1 MPTITKQLLSE
12 TLDLVLQQQF
22 ISDSGAL
29 LNRTKKEAI
38 NIPGTKFTY
47 VRIKNVIMEGAQYVI
62 SEQFGKF
69 MEFLSTRF
77 QVPITKLNDKFT
89 AMGEQQLLLMDTRMK
104 FIIIVS
110 TLRECWQDQAYQK
123 VLGDICRIIANMN
136 LDIVPP
142 STKEVN
148 TILST
153 YFGPDFS
160 MMVNLYVLKE
170 MGQLVA
176 TTLKIDDAWYEM
188 VDRLATEVV
197 TKMEGT
203 ENLFAVDL

>member
-1 MPTITKQLLSE
+1 MPTITKELLSE
-12 TLDLVLQQQF
+12 ALDLVLQQQF

-62 SEQFGKF
+62 SEQFDKF
-69 MEFLSTRF
+69 KEFLSNRF
-77 QVPITKLNDKFT
+77 QVPVSKFNDKL
-89 AMGEQQLLLMDTRMK
+89 AALGVQQLLLIDTRMK
-104 FIIIVS
+104 FIMIVS

-148 TILST
+148 MILST
-153 YFGPDFS
+153 HFGPDFS
-160 MMVNLYVLKE
+160 MMVNIYVLKE
-170 MGQLVA
+170 MGQLVG
-176 TTLKIDDAWYEM
+176 TSLKIDDAWYEM
-188 VDRLATEVV
+188 ADRLATEVV
-197 TKMEGT
+197 AKLEGT
-203 ENLFAVDL
+203 QNLFAAD

>member
-1 MPTITKQLLSE
+1 MPTITKELLSE
-12 TLDLVLQQQF
+12 ALDLVLQQQF

-62 SEQFGKF
+62 SEQFDKF
-69 MEFLSTRF
+69 KEFLSNRF
-77 QVPITKLNDKFT
+77 QVPVSKFNDKL
-89 AMGEQQLLLMDTRMK
+89 AALGVQQLLLIDTRMK
-104 FIIIVS
+104 FIMIVS

-148 TILST
+148 MILST
-153 YFGPDFS
+153 HFGPDFS
-160 MMVNLYVLKE
+160 MMVNIYVLKE
-170 MGQLVA
+170 MGQLVG
-176 TTLKIDDAWYEM
+176 TSLKIDDAW
-188 VDRLATEVV
+188 
-197 TKMEGT
+197 
-203 ENLFAVDL
+203 